1 MSRVLKHTS
10 QRRASWQIAECDMVI
25 NTLMRF
31 YEISVIKPKK
41 PLTPAQAR
49 ITALK
54 KQVDA
59 AQQSLKREREF
70 QRQQKIIQQQQKLSK
85 QKNQL

>member
-1 MSRVLKHTS
+1 MSGVLKPIS
-10 QRRASWQIAECDMVI
+10 QRRASWQRAECDMVI
-25 NTLMRF
+25 NILMRF

-49 ITALK
+49 IASLK
-54 KQVDA
+54 RQVDTA
-59 AQQSLKREREF
+59 RQSLKRERDL

-85 QKNQL
+85 QKIQL